1 MTQAVPREL
10 VLAEATRLIATR
22 RWSDAESAVRE
33 GLRTAPDDPGMLTTL
48 SVVLRLSGRSAAAEG
63 VARRAVALEG
73 PAECQ
78 IELARVLFDLQ
89 RWDEVAR
96 VTDRLLEADPTGPAA
111 VDAHAVAAEALV
123 LGAEEPGGGLEQA
136 REHARRAVELDPSS
150 FIALL
155 SSGWIEM
162 EADPVAAERW
172 LRRALAVKPDDA
184 MTVLF
189 LASLRTTSPARRV
202 SLARSVL
209 AADPGHPRATQVLTS
224 VVHDGVHRLGLLAV
238 VASVSVTAVGV
249 VLPMSLVAA
258 LGLVA
263 LAAAVLR
270 LALLARDVGKD
281 VPSSFTRRV
290 VLAPGLRRRITLLNL
305 AAPVVAALGLVLV
318 VAAEGGL
325 SPGVFVLAVAVLL
338 SGAARRG
345 TVERDEAGPVP
356 RALKVQLEETQWAG
370 LWRRALPVALG
381 FVVLYLVVLVLAW
394 TGDGL
399 VSGNALGYTALLSAL
414 AFLPFPVARLRQ
426 LRRAPF
432 TAGPRGP
439 RRAAVA
445 PRLALAASVAVVVAS
460 LLVPF
465 GSSAAEISERG
476 FAPPWLASV
485 PGGEVLTALL
495 PEYSAD
501 EDEGPR
507 PGELVPR
514 PLPTFEMPTFE
525 MPTLEPTAEPGT
537 GPSGSSDGQEAA
549 R

>member
-1 MTQAVPREL
+1 VTQAAPREL
-10 VLAEATRLIATR
+10 VLAEAARLVATR
-22 RWSDAESAVRE
+22 RWADAERAVRD
-33 GLRTAPDDPGMLTTL
+33 GRRSAPDDPGMLRTL

-63 VARRAVALEG
+63 VARRALVLDDSAASL
-73 PAECQ
+73 
-78 IELARVLFDLQ
+78 IELARVLFVLR

-96 VTDRLLEADPTGPAA
+96 AADRVLADDPTGPAA
-111 VDAHAVAAEALV
+111 IDAHVVAAEASV

-136 REHARRAVELDPSS
+136 REHVRRAVELDPLS
-150 FIALL
+150 FAALH

-162 EADPVAAERW
+162 EADPAAAERW
-172 LRRALAVKPDDA
+172 LRRALAVRPDDPTA
-184 MTVLF
+184 VLF

-209 AADPGHPRATQVLTS
+209 AADPGHPKATKVLTS

-238 VASVSVTAVGV
+238 VASVSATAVGV
-249 VLPMSLVAA
+249 VLPMSLVAV

-270 LALLARDVGKD
+270 LALLAREAGKG

-290 VLAPGLRRRITLLNL
+290 VLAPGLQRRITLLNL

-318 VAAEGGL
+318 VAAEGVL

-370 LWRRALPVALG
+370 LWRRALPFALG
-381 FVVLYLVVLVLAW
+381 SVALYLVVLVLAW
-394 TGDGL
+394 AGDGL

-485 PGGEVLTALL
+485 PGGETLTALL
-495 PEYSAD
+495 PEYSVD
-501 EDEGPR
+501 DGDSPR
-507 PGELVPR
+507 PGEFVPR
-514 PLPTFEMPTFE
+514 PLPTLEL
-525 MPTLEPTAEPGT
+525 PTLEPTTEPAA